1 MRVLH
6 LGKSEKTL
14 ILRKVAVNTW
24 LALSWPVSAMQK
36 LPKRSK
42 DCGGFV
48 SAGAKIVAPVS
59 RTAYWEEVVPCNY
72 PYN

>member
-1 MRVLH
+1 MRVLR
-6 LGKSEKTL
+6 LGKCENSL

-36 LPKRSK
+36 LPERSK
-42 DCGGFV
+42 DCEGFV
-48 SAGAKIVAPVS
+48 SAGTKIVAPVS
-59 RTAYWEEVVPCNY
+59 RTAYWEEVVPRNY